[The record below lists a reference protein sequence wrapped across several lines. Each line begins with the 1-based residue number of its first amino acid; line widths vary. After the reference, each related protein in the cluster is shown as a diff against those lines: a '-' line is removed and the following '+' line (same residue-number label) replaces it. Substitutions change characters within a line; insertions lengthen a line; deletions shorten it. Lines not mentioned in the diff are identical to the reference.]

1 MTSPIPVPFH
11 ILLISSSSDDEQTI
25 RIQLEK
31 DQLETK
37 IQRVDDE
44 TGFAEALDPSIDL
57 VFSAHPQPPVPSG
70 RAIHLLRERG
80 LHSPFVLISDMDE
93 ESLAKTAANQGV
105 DDYLS
110 KANLIRLGFIV
121 RRSLEQK
128 RLRERE
134 EYFRGIFEN
143 ATVAIWDEDF
153 SQLKVEIDKLR
164 KNGVN
169 DFRSFIKEH
178 PEFVT
183 RGLKLVNILD
193 ANTATV
199 RMYGVSD
206 KVDVL
211 GSLDKFVSP
220 QNFQYELIAF
230 AEGRAYF
237 EREIRIQTRQGKL
250 RDYLLTVT
258 YYNDP
263 AGRAKALV
271 HLSDITERKQAERA
285 VRESEERYRAV
296 VEHQTEFIVRW
307 KPDGTRTFVNEAYR
321 RYFGIASEEATSSGF
336 MSLIAEEDRKAVEEK
351 VSRLL
356 SGTAA
361 SETDIHRVIKPDGS
375 LGWQEWVDQAI
386 YDEHGQ
392 IVEFQSV
399 GRDITERRQAER
411 AVQES
416 ETRYRTLVEQIP
428 PIIYISNPDQRI
440 GITYISPRIEALGF
454 TREEWIADPQLWLRQ
469 IHPEDQKRILAEIAQ
484 DEERGK
490 PVRLEYRLLSRD
502 GTVRWFLDEAMN
514 IEAGDGRLLFRQGF
528 MLDITERKQVEESL
542 SARERYL
549 GLLNDMTHAVLLS
562 RDFDATLQALA
573 EHMAKLLHADDCFI
587 ARWDEERQKA
597 IPIATTT
604 TIGRIYSSFRDAQSK
619 DLKMVLSVLTAGH
632 ALAADDVYDSPYVDL
647 EFVKRF
653 PIRSGLGV
661 PLIASGHKLGAAVIA
676 FNTPHHFTADEIEQ
690 AEQAG
695 NQVALALWNFQQSVE
710 IQQRL
715 KESNALGKIERA
727 LSETERTGTGEVL
740 QLIVDSAREL
750 MPHAEKSVIHLLEA
764 DEQVLVARAVSGSAE
779 DQKEHKRMKMRLGE
793 GVAGQAIR
801 ESAIINVGD
810 IKTNAQFLITD
821 SPPTF
826 QSLMVAPVQS
836 GGKSIGTISV
846 QSGAQNAFSAKD
858 ADLLN
863 ALAVESAIAIENTH
877 LFETTQQR
885 LKEVNILYQISR
897 GLAASLDAD
906 QLIRDMISLLSQSF
920 GYYHVQIYLIDSE
933 TQNLVIRHG
942 SGYIGNELVQ
952 KGFFVPAG
960 EGIVGHVAETGEPF
974 MTNHVDEVVF
984 FKRNPLLSQI
994 KSEMA
999 IPIKIDDQVI
1009 GILDIQQ
1016 TPDHGRFAE
1025 SDLQLMTAIADYLAV
1040 MLQKAN
1046 LYSTLQTA
1054 LQQEKEI
1061 RSQLLQSERLA
1072 LVGRLLASV
1081 SHELNNP
1088 LQAIQY
1094 GLFLLR
1100 DEKNLSGQAKQDI
1113 DVIIAEAERMA
1124 ALIERL
1130 RSAYRPVRLRDF
1142 QPISLNR
1149 LIEDVY
1155 ALISTK
1161 MRHSEIA
1168 FNFVPEPELP
1178 DVSGLPDQLRQVLLN
1193 LFLNAIE
1200 VMQPGGCLTVETHGL
1215 RQQHEV
1221 MLIVKDTGP
1230 GIDPE
1235 ILPRVFDAFITS
1247 KHSGTGLGLTIT
1259 HDIIQQHHGRIEA
1272 DNDPEA
1278 GAVFKIWLPMA
1289 EGRAS

>member
-1 MTSPIPVPFH
+1 MLNSIPLPIR
-11 ILLISSSSDDEQTI
+11 ILLITGSPDDEQTI

-31 DQLETK
+31 DQLETG
-37 IQRVDDE
+37 IQRVDNE
-44 TGFAEALDPSIDL
+44 TDFTEALDPSIDL
-57 VFSAHPQPPVPSG
+57 VFSAHPQPPFPSG

-80 LHSPFVLISDMDE
+80 LHIPFVLISDMDE
-93 ESLAKTAANQGV
+93 ESLAKTAANPGV
-105 DDYLS
+105 DDYLA

-134 EYFRGIFEN
+134 EYYHDIFEN

-153 SQLKVEIDKLR
+153 SQIKVEIDKLR
-164 KNGVN
+164 KNGVS

-183 RGLKLVNILD
+183 RALKLVNILD
-193 ANTATV
+193 ANSATV
-199 RMYGVSD
+199 RMYGVSNRAE
-206 KVDVL
+206 VL

-237 EREIRIQTRQGKL
+237 EREIRIQTRPGNL

-271 HLSDITERKQAERA
+271 HLSDITERKQAEEA
-285 VRESEERYRAV
+285 VRENEARYRAV
-296 VEHQTEFIVRW
+296 VENQTEFIVRW
-307 KPDGTRTFVNEAYR
+307 KPDGTRTFVNEAYH
-321 RYFGIASEEATSSGF
+321 RYFGITAEEATSSGF
-336 MSLIAEEDRKAVEEK
+336 MSLIAEEDRKTVEEK

-356 SGTAA
+356 SGAA
-361 SETDIHRVIKPDGS
+361 TSEIDIHRVMKPDGS
-375 LGWQEWVDQAI
+375 IGWQEWVDQAI

-399 GRDITERRQAER
+399 GRDITERKVAE
-411 AVQES
+411 E
-416 ETRYRTLVEQIP
+416 
-428 PIIYISNPDQRI
+428 
-440 GITYISPRIEALGF
+440 
-454 TREEWIADPQLWLRQ
+454 
-469 IHPEDQKRILAEIAQ
+469 
-484 DEERGK
+484 
-490 PVRLEYRLLSRD
+490 
-502 GTVRWFLDEAMN
+502 N
-514 IEAGDGRLLFRQGF
+514 I
-528 MLDITERKQVEESL
+528 RKQNE
-542 SARERYL
+542 YL
-549 GLLNDMTHAVLLS
+549 ALLNDMTHAILLAK
-562 RDFDATLQALA
+562 DFDSTLQTLA
-573 EHMAKLLHADDCFI
+573 EYMANLIHADDCFI
-587 ARWDEERQKA
+587 ARWDEEKQKA

-604 TIGRIYSSFRDAQSK
+604 NIGRIYLSYRDAHSK
-619 DLKMVLSVLTAGH
+619 ELKMVLSVLSVGH
-632 ALAADDVYDSPYVDL
+632 ALAADDVYDSPYVDA
-647 EFVKRF
+647 EFVKTF
-653 PIRSGLGV
+653 PIRSGLGI
-661 PLIASGHKLGAAVIA
+661 PLIAGGHKLGAAVIA
-676 FNTPHHFTADEIEQ
+676 FNSPHHFTADEIEQ

-715 KESNALGKIERA
+715 RESNALAKIERA
-727 LSETERTGTGEVL
+727 LSESERIGTGEVL

-750 MPHAEKSVIHLLEA
+750 MPNAQKSVIHLLDTKEN
-764 DEQVLVARAVSGSAE
+764 VLLARAVSGYDGQ
-779 DQKEHKRMKMRLGE
+779 DQDGTGIKMRVGE
-793 GVAGQAIR
+793 GVAGKVIQ
-801 ESAIINVGD
+801 EGVTVNVSEIQSHPD
-810 IKTNAQFLITD
+810 FLLKD
-821 SPPTF
+821 SSPDF
-826 QSLMVAPVQS
+826 RSLLVAPVQS
-836 GGKSIGTISV
+836 SGQQIGTISV
-846 QSGAQNAFSAKD
+846 QSNAEKAFSAKD
-858 ADLLN
+858 AELLN
-863 ALAVESAIAIENTH
+863 ALAVQAAIAIENTR
-877 LFETTQQR
+877 LFEATQQS

-906 QLIRDMISLLSQSF
+906 QLIRDMISLIQQSF
-920 GYYHVQIYLIDSE
+920 GYYHVQVYLIDQE
-933 TQNLVIRHG
+933 TRHLVVRHG
-942 SGYIGNELVQ
+942 SGYSDNELVK
-952 KGFFVPAG
+952 KGYRIAAG
-960 EGIVGHVAETGEPF
+960 EGIVGHVAETGECF
-974 MTNHVDEVVF
+974 MTNNVDEVVF
-984 FKRNPLLSQI
+984 FKRNPLLTET

-1016 TPDHGRFAE
+1016 IPDHGRFAE
-1025 SDLQLMTAIADYLAV
+1025 SDLQLMTAIADHLAV

-1046 LYSTLQTA
+1046 LYRTLQTA

-1088 LQAIQY
+1088 LQAIHY

-1100 DEKNLSGQAKQDI
+1100 DEANLSDQARQDI
-1113 DVIIAEAERMA
+1113 EVIIAEAERMA
-1124 ALIERL
+1124 SLIERL

-1155 ALISTK
+1155 ALIITK

-1178 DVSGLPDQLRQVLLN
+1178 DVSGLPDQLRQVMLN

-1215 RQQHEV
+1215 LQQNEV

-1259 HDIIQQHHGRIEA
+1259 HDIIQQHHGHIEA
-1272 DNDPEA
+1272 ENDPEA
-1278 GAVFKIWLPMA
+1278 GAIFKIWLPMA
-1289 EGRAS
+1289 ERSES